1 MTATPGTRPDP
12 PPTREAPVRSVAR
25 NSATVAAWT
34 LVSRVTGLLRVV
46 VIGAVLG
53 PTWLANSFLATNTVP
68 NLTYSVVAGPVLA
81 LVVVPALVSS
91 LVHRGPAAS
100 VLYLRRLSGLLIAWS
115 SVAALLLV
123 LVSPGL
129 AWILTLGVAE
139 EQRGRALLITVGLL
153 LLVAAQVVLYTVAA
167 LGAAAQQARERYA
180 LASAAPA
187 LENLG
192 LMLTMAA
199 VAVLYGPRPSV
210 SDASIGVVVLL
221 GAGATLS
228 VALHAGV
235 QAIGARRVGLS
246 IRPVTGWRHDEQ
258 VRAVASRLRQSI
270 AVAALPAAGFFVL
283 LALAATEPGGV
294 LVFQIAYTIYVVPT
308 ALGARAVTTAVMPG
322 MAAAVSVRDRG
333 RYAAS
338 WRQALSYTSITGLPA
353 MCVLVVFSGGIAA
366 TLAAGELRSDDLI
379 ESLAVCIAILGVAQ
393 VAGGVHEVGRQALF
407 ADLDVRG
414 PRLAGAVAFAVTA
427 VGGAAALLLSD
438 TLPLVTGLC
447 LAVLLADVAAA
458 ATAVHLV
465 HRTIRPEP
473 AFDRRSLSAAVV
485 ATLCMLPVLSLGWL
499 VAGEHREPV
508 RDLLIMLSTA
518 ALATAVFA
526 AALAALTPGREAPA

>member
-1 MTATPGTRPDP
+1 MP
-12 PPTREAPVRSVAR
+12 EAPARSVAR

-81 LVVVPALVSS
+81 LVVVPALVNS
-91 LVHRGPAAS
+91 LVHRGPGAS

-123 LVSPGL
+123 LVSPAL
-129 AWILTLGVAE
+129 AWVLTLGVPE
-139 EQRGRALLITVGLL
+139 PQRGRAQLLTVGLL

-199 VAVLYGPRPSV
+199 VAVLHGPRPSV
-210 SDASIGVVVLL
+210 SDASFSVVVLL

-235 QAIGARRVGLS
+235 QVFGARRVGLS
-246 IRPVTGWRHDEQ
+246 IRPATGWRHDEE
-258 VRAVASRLRQSI
+258 VRAVADRLRRSI

-322 MAAAVSVRDRG
+322 MAAAVSLRDTA

-338 WRQALSYTSITGLPA
+338 WRQALSYTSMTGLPA
-353 MCVLVVFSGGIAA
+353 LCVLVVFSGAIAA

-379 ESLAVCIAILGVAQ
+379 ESLAVCTAILGVAQ

-414 PRLAGAVAFAVTA
+414 PRLAGAVAFVVTVA
-427 VGGAAALLLSD
+427 GGTAALLLPD
-438 TLPLVTGLC
+438 TIPLVTGLC
-447 LAVLLADVAAA
+447 LTVLLADMAAA
-458 ATAVHLV
+458 ATVV
-465 HRTIRPEP
+465 RRVQRKIRPEP
-473 AFDRRSLSAAVV
+473 AVDGRSLCATVV
-485 ATLCMLPVLSLGWL
+485 ATLSMLPVLSLGWL
-499 VAGEHREPV
+499 LAGENREPV
-508 RDLLIMLSTA
+508 RDLFIMLPTA
-518 ALATAVFA
+518 AVATAVFA
-526 AALAALTPGREAPA
+526 AALAALTTRLGAPA